1 MIGARLKRARAASG
15 LSMKALGDQAGVS
28 ANMIKKYEHDES
40 MPSSGV
46 LLKLGQALD
55 VRSEYFFRPVNIEL
69 SRVEYRKR
77 ANTPK
82 SVIKR
87 ITADVLEQAERWQEL
102 ANLWP
107 KFPVSG
113 FDDVPGLLEQVGDLE
128 QVEKVAER
136 VRTVWKLGMN
146 PIPDL
151 VDLLESHGVL
161 VIVTE
166 VEDQEKFS
174 GLQAEV
180 AKQPVIVIS
189 ANWPG
194 DHQRFTL
201 AHELGHLLLHKRLDS
216 ALDEEK
222 ACRRFAGA
230 FLLPAISIRQQ
241 LGKKRHGLEMYELF
255 LLKHEFGL
263 SMQACLYRAADLGII
278 DESVRNRLF
287 RRFSSQGWRK
297 KEPGEAFPGERTV
310 LFQRLVHRA
319 LGEGIVNES
328 KAAELL
334 KIPLAAFRKMRNLEP
349 PSFARPAG
357 FG

>member
-15 LSMKALGDQAGVS
+15 LSMKALGEQTGVS

-46 LLKLGQALD
+46 LVKLGQVLD
-55 VRSEYFFRPVNIEL
+55 VRSEYFFRPVNIKL
-69 SRVEYRKR
+69 TRIEYRKR
-77 ANTPK
+77 ANTPV
-82 SVIKR
+82 SVLKR
-87 ITADVLEQAERWQEL
+87 IEADVLEQAERWQEL

-107 KFPVSG
+107 QFPVSK
-113 FDDVPGLLEQVGDLE
+113 FDKAKDLPDRLDDLE

-136 VRTVWKLGMN
+136 MRTIWKLGMN

-151 VDLLESHGVL
+151 VGLLESHGML
-161 VIVTE
+161 VIVTK
-166 VEDQEKFS
+166 VEDQAKFS
-174 GLQAEV
+174 GLQAVV

-201 AHELGHLLLHKRLDS
+201 AHELGHLLLHKCLDP

-222 ACRRFAGA
+222 ACSRFAGA
-230 FLLPAISIRQQ
+230 FLLPAVSIRQE
-241 LGKKRHGLEMYELF
+241 LGKKRHNLEMYELF

-278 DESVRNRLF
+278 DEPVRKRLF
-287 RRFSSQGWRK
+287 VRFSSQGWRK
-297 KEPGEAFPGERTV
+297 KEPGKACPGERTV
-310 LFQRLVHRA
+310 LFQQLVHRA
-319 LGEGIVNES
+319 LGEGIINES

-334 KIPLAAFRKMRNLEP
+334 KTPLMAFRKMRSLE
-349 PSFARPAG
+349 SAGAG
-357 FG
+357 FQL

>member
-15 LSMKALGDQAGVS
+15 LSMKALGEQAGVS
-28 ANMIKKYEHDES
+28 ANMIKKYEHDVS

-55 VRSEYFFRPVNIEL
+55 VRSEYFFRPVNVEL
-69 SRVEYRKR
+69 TRVEYRKR
-77 ANTPK
+77 ANTPV
-82 SVIKR
+82 SVLKR
-87 ITADVLEQAERWQEL
+87 IEADVLEQAERWQEL

-107 KFPVSG
+107 QFPVSK
-113 FDDVPGLLEQVGDLE
+113 FDQVQNLPDCLNDLK
-128 QVEKVAER
+128 QIEKVAER

-161 VIVTE
+161 VIVTQ
-166 VEDQEKFS
+166 VEDQTKFS
-174 GLQAEV
+174 GLQAVV

-201 AHELGHLLLHKRLDS
+201 AHELGHLLLHKRLDPV
-216 ALDEEK
+216 LDEEK
-222 ACRRFAGA
+222 ACNRFAGA
-230 FLLPAISIRQQ
+230 FLLPATSTRQQ
-241 LGKKRHGLEMYELF
+241 LGKKRHSLEMYELF

-278 DESVRNRLF
+278 DESVCKRLF
-287 RRFSSQGWRK
+287 MRFSSQGWRK
-297 KEPGEAFPGERTV
+297 KEPGKACPGERTV
-310 LFQRLVHRA
+310 LFQQLVHRA
-319 LGEGIVNES
+319 LGEGIINES

-334 KIPLAAFRKMRNLEP
+334 KTSLMAFRKMRNLE
-349 PSFARPAG
+349 SFSAG
-357 FG
+357 FQL

>member
-15 LSMKALGDQAGVS
+15 LSMKALGEQAGVS

-46 LLKLGQALD
+46 LLKLGRALD
-55 VRSEYFFRPVNIEL
+55 VRSEYFFRPVNMEL
-69 SRVEYRKR
+69 TRIEYRKR
-77 ANTPK
+77 ANAPA
-82 SVIKR
+82 SVLKR
-87 ITADVLEQAERWQEL
+87 VEADVLEQAERWQEL

-107 KFPVSG
+107 RFPVSK
-113 FDDVPGLLEQVGDLE
+113 FDEIRDLPDSLNDLE
-128 QVEKVAER
+128 QIEKVAER
-136 VRTVWKLGMN
+136 VRTAWKLGMN

-166 VEDQEKFS
+166 VEDQAKFS
-174 GLQAEV
+174 GLQAVV
-180 AKQPVIVIS
+180 AEQPVIVIS
-189 ANWPG
+189 VNWPG

-201 AHELGHLLLHKRLDS
+201 AHEFGHLLLHKRLDP

-222 ACRRFAGA
+222 ACNRFAGA
-230 FLLPAISIRQQ
+230 FLLPAVSIRQQ

-263 SMQACLYRAADLGII
+263 SMQACLYRATDLGII
-278 DESVRNRLF
+278 DESVRKRLF
-287 RRFSSQGWRK
+287 MRFSSQGWRK
-297 KEPGEAFPGERTV
+297 KEPGEACPGERTV
-310 LFQRLVHRA
+310 LFQQLVHRA
-319 LGEGIVNES
+319 LGEGIINES

-334 KIPLAAFRKMRNLEP
+334 KTPLMAFRKIRNLE
-349 PSFARPAG
+349 SSSAG
-357 FG
+357 FQL